1 MTVYSG
7 VYIVVLVTLGAF
19 NNSFIISYSTYHA
32 GEGCFLRALI
42 GPFESDFQI
51 VSTSRQRQN
60 GASKV
65 LKSPTIVY
73 IDKND

>member
-7 VYIVVLVTLGAF
+7 VHIVVLVTLGAF
-19 NNSFIISYSTYHA
+19 NISFIISYSTYHA

-42 GPFESDFQI
+42 GPF
-51 VSTSRQRQN
+51 RQRQN
-60 GASKV
+60 GAPKV